1 VHPIADLQIE
11 YSVGSRGAAAGIFS
25 TLRALGVSATLYGVF
40 SRGLLT
46 GSKPKGGGDFR
57 AHLPRFVGEDGARN
71 EAVASAVHAL
81 AKETQRTPS
90 QLLLGWVLA
99 TQPGFVPLVG
109 ARTVAQVEDALGV
122 VERPLHEDE
131 VRALGAITERLSGD
145 RYGAAHMAQLDS
157 ER

>member
-1 VHPIADLQIE
+1 
-11 YSVGSRGAAAGIFS
+11 
-25 TLRALGVSATLYGVF
+25 
-40 SRGLLT
+40 
-46 GSKPKGGGDFR
+46 
-57 AHLPRFVGEDGARN
+57 VGEDGARN
-71 EAVASAVHAL
+71 EAVASAVRAL

-131 VRALGAITERLSGD
+131 VQALGAITERLAGD